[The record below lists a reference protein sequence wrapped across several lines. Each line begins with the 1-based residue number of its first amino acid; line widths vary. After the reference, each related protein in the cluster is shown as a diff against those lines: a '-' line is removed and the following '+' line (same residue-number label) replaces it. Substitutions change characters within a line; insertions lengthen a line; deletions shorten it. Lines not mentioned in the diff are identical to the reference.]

1 MNKSVE
7 TTTYLKLL
15 HQLEDRIQDEELD
28 NIIPALT
35 TLLAQAGWLS
45 TRDKKIFVSYVVNAI
60 DRTYEVMEKKRG
72 NQ

>member
-7 TTTYLKLL
+7 NTYLKLL
-15 HQLEDRIQDEELD
+15 HQLEDTLEDEELD
-28 NIIPALT
+28 NIVPALT

-45 TRDKKIFVSYVVNAI
+45 TRDKKNFVAYVVNAI
-60 DRTYEVMEKKRG
+60 DRTYEVMDKKRR